1 MTGAIGDKTF
11 LQRGYLFE
19 FFAALGAYI
28 QMRFDRLVL
37 AGVKQL
43 FNVTY

>member
-1 MTGAIGDKTF
+1 VNRAIDDKTI
-11 LQRGYLFE
+11 LKRGYLFE
-19 FFAALGAYI
+19 FFAAPGASI
-28 QMRFDRLVL
+28 QMRFDRLIL